1 MKRIGYAR
9 VSTEDQKLD
18 LQLHALRNAKCD
30 RIFTDFGISG
40 STCDRPGLQ
49 RALESVE
56 RGDTLVVWR
65 LDRLGRSLIQLV
77 QLMDVL
83 GKRGIEFYSLT
94 ENIDTGSSG
103 GRLLFHMIAALSE
116 FERTLISERT
126 RAGMAAA
133 KLNGRRMGRPRG
145 LDDQQLR
152 EAILAVSERGES
164 VGDVASRYRV
174 TPRSLKRMIRL
185 ASKAPNPLI
194 L

>member
-18 LQLHALRNAKCD
+18 LQLHALRNVKCD
-30 RIFTDFGISG
+30 QIFTDFGISG
-40 STCDRPGLQ
+40 SSTDRPGLQ
-49 RALESVE
+49 KALDSLK

-77 QLMDVL
+77 QLMDEL
-83 GKRGIEFYSLT
+83 GKRGIDFYSLT

-133 KLNGRRMGRPRG
+133 KLNGRRLGRPRG
-145 LDDQQLR
+145 LNDQQLH
-152 EAILAVSERGES
+152 EAIVAIGEGGES
-164 VGDVASRYRV
+164 IGDVASRYQV
-174 TPRSLKRMIRL
+174 TPRSLRRMIRL
-185 ASKAPNPLI
+185 AGKTVNSRA
-194 L
+194 